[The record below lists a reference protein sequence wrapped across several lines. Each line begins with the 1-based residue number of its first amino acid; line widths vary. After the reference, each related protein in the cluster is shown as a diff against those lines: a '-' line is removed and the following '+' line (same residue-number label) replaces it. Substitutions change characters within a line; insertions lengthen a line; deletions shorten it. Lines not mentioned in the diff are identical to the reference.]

1 MTEDPSEIRARVQA
15 ALDREGRRDTR
26 RLYLRLT
33 MWVLVLAAIIAIV
46 GTARSW
52 W

>member
-1 MTEDPSEIRARVQA
+1 MSEDPREIRRRAQE
-15 ALDREGRRDTR
+15 ALDRENRRDTR
-26 RLYLRLT
+26 RLYLRLA
-33 MWVLVLAAIIAIV
+33 MWALVLAAIIAIV